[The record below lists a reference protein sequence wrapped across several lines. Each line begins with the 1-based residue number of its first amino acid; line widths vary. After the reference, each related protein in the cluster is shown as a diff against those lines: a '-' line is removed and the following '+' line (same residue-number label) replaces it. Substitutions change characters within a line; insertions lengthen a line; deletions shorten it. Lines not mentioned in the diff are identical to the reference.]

1 MNAKIPEWLRPAVW
15 GGVVGVVAVAIVG
28 FGAGWVVTSGS
39 AAEMAKKQGEKAAL
53 AALTPICVAQFKGQT
68 PELRTTQL
76 AALKDA
82 RSWER
87 GDFVEKQGWAT
98 MPGSKEPD
106 DEVAAACATELMKLA
121 AK

>member
-1 MNAKIPEWLRPAVW
+1 MSAIVPNWFRPAVW
-15 GGVVGVVAVAIVG
+15 GGVVGVAAVAIVG
-28 FGAGWVVTSGS
+28 FGTGWVVTSGS
-39 AAEMAKKQGEKAAL
+39 ADEMARKQGEKAAL

-82 RSWER
+82 SSWER

>member
-1 MNAKIPEWLRPAVW
+1 MNAKIPGWLRPAVW

-39 AAEMAKKQGEKAAL
+39 AAEMAKQQGEKAAL

-98 MPGSKEPD
+98 MPGSKEPN
-106 DEVAAACATELMKLA
+106 DEVAATCATELMKLA